1 MHYEGQDSAGQA
13 AFGLDETAG
22 HHDNQDDANAEG
34 GARRQGLDQTMHGCR
49 RKVYWVGARIWGDW
63 VECFHNKPSIPNPST
78 ESYSNGKTRVIDL
91 AGNENGAIQ
100 HEQQTQLAQLAQRNE
115 GARIAH
121 NVHANSSRI
130 VSSSTCARRPWATAY
145 WVISR
150 NETPARRAAFQSERW
165 PCLYSVSPCAFLTSC
180 KPIRSTSA
188 RVSR

>member
-78 ESYSNGKTRVIDL
+78 ESYSNGKTRDL
-91 AGNENGAIQ
+91 ASM
-100 HEQQTQLAQLAQRNE
+100 
-115 GARIAH
+115 
-121 NVHANSSRI
+121 ANSFWG
-130 VSSSTCARRPWATAY
+130 P
-145 WVISR
+145 
-150 NETPARRAAFQSERW
+150 FD
-165 PCLYSVSPCAFLTSC
+165 FF
-180 KPIRSTSA
+180 KPQKVLINNG
-188 RVSR
+188 

>member
-78 ESYSNGKTRVIDL
+78 ESYSNGKTRVEVFVPAVQRHYGYYVLPILQGDRFIGRIDMTHRRQ
-91 AGNENGAIQ
+91 AGKLYALGLWLEPG
-100 HEQQTQLAQLAQRNE
+100 QR
-115 GARIAH
+115 
-121 NVHANSSRI
+121 
-130 VSSSTCARRPWATAY
+130 
-145 WVISR
+145 
-150 NETPARRAAFQSERW
+150 
-165 PCLYSVSPCAFLTSC
+165 LTDG
-180 KPIRSTSA
+180 RHQA
-188 RVSR
+188 LGMAL